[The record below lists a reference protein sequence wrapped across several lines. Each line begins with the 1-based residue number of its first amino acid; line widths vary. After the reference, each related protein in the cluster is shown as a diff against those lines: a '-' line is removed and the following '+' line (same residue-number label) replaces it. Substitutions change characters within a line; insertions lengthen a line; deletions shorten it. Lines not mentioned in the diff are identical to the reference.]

1 MLDSNLTMVDYAT
14 KIAIQYDRLNIV
26 NVLCQNCNSKSALIH
41 AITMKKPYYENY
53 LVFMK

>member
-1 MLDSNLTMVDYAT
+1 MLDSNLAMVDYAT

-26 NVLCQNCNSKSALIH
+26 NVLCQNYNSKSALIH
-41 AITMKKPYYENY
+41 AITMKKRYFENY